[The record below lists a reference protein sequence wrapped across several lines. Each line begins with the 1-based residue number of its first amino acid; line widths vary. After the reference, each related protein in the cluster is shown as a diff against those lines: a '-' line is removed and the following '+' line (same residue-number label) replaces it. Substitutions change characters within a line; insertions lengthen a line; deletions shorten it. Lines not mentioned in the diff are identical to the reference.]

1 MSAAEAKERAVNRAV
16 DFGLNGSLSRSLRT
30 LTGKGNLPLSEQKVQ
45 EKFIQLLN
53 PNNEGRPKEWREF
66 VSSTPDLPPPAAPC
80 YGFELGKS
88 TVPGPNGDGME
99 VDTLDWVL
107 SHLDATTSPGIS
119 GMGYDMLKHVKSGVL
134 RPLLAAFF
142 GQGSWNYDKFVE
154 VDGQRSYYQVDTHAV
169 II

>member
-1 MSAAEAKERAVNRAV
+1 
-16 DFGLNGSLSRSLRT
+16 
-30 LTGKGNLPLSEQKVQ
+30 
-45 EKFIQLLN
+45 
-53 PNNEGRPKEWREF
+53 
-66 VSSTPDLPPPAAPC
+66 VSSTPGLPPPAAPC
-80 YGFELGKS
+80 YGFELGNS

-154 VDGQRSYYQVDTHAV
+154 VDGQRSCTIRSIHMR
-169 II
+169 